1 MEEKASNTDSTA
13 PAHPNSRLPQQSISS
28 APVLAQGPKTECTEK
43 GTATEGSL
51 TDPACQADDD
61 SEIVKWDGENDPELP
76 LNWPASKKWR
86 SVVMV
91 SALTFVTPFASSMF
105 APAIN
110 QVMVEMGTSNRDIG
124 SFGVSIYLLGY
135 AFGPLVLAPCSEL
148 YGRLIVYHI
157 SAALFI
163 LCNVACALSISM
175 PMLIIVR
182 FLTGLVGAAP
192 LTIGPG
198 TVADCFRQ
206 EQRGRAMAIWTMPVL
221 LGPCLGPAI
230 GAYVSR
236 SLGWRW
242 NFWLLIIVSGA
253 VSLFC
258 LVFQRETHAPTLLKR
273 KAARLRKSTGNPNI
287 RHDDRTT
294 ISRSQLITTSI
305 VRPVKMLFL
314 SPVVFGLSLLT
325 AVAYGTLYLFFTTV
339 TDVFASRYGII
350 TNVGLIYLG
359 CGCGQFA
366 GLFILG
372 LVSDAIVRRA
382 ARGGEM
388 KPEYR
393 LPPTI
398 LGGSM
403 IPIGLLIYGWTAEY
417 RVFWFVPV
425 LGTFLIGFGMITVF
439 TPVGTYLVDAF
450 PMYAASATAANTV
463 FRSVGGAFLP
473 LAGPRMYSSLG
484 QGWGNTLL
492 AGISLLMMGMI
503 FMSLNVG
510 GLDEVTRFLTSCSH
524 RVLSGDILCSEERCL
539 SILVVQDMDN
549 ERIYQRTTAKPV
561 ALMAASVCNVPI
573 KETGRLAEEVFLAKY
588 SLFHYGI
595 AGGGQGKPD
604 NRFIT
609 GKRVLARIACGVANQ
624 REALVSHEASAAAQF
639 LSRDSLAILLC
650 CAMMNGL
657 QTLPQWRDTFGQPT
671 GALLG
676 FMNAV
681 CPVAKVIGLFPA
693 TWIGDR
699 YGRKKVLY
707 TGFALLPIGA
717 AVQAAAQNTPMFIVA
732 GFLIGFATSFL
743 SQPSPILVTE
753 LAYPTHR
760 ATATA
765 LYNTCFYLGAVLAA
779 WSTFGTFRLQS
790 TWSWRIPSLLQQAIP
805 AFQTAFVFWVPKSPR
820 WLMANKKEEESRRI
834 LTKYHAGGDENSPLV
849 EFELNEIA
857 QALELEKAS
866 EHAPSYFELVRTG
879 PNRHRTA
886 LAFLIAFFTQW
897 NGCSVLS
904 YYLALVLNT
913 IGITAPAHQTLING
927 MLQIFNWIV
936 AVCGGALLVDRVG
949 RRSLFLVGTSG
960 MLLSYIAWTVLN
972 SEFAKTHDQR
982 LGSAVLA
989 FIFIY
994 YFFYDISWTPLPVAY
1009 TAEIFPYTLRGRGM
1023 TINFVGTYFGL
1034 ISGQFLN
1041 PIAMKD
1047 LSWRYYIVFCAILF
1061 VMVLAIYLWVPET
1074 KGRTLEEIAEV
1085 FDGPRSHLTAGA
1097 VDENSAKGSGKVPE
1111 VEFREDVATRG

>member
-51 TDPACQADDD
+51 TDPACRADDD

-86 SVVMV
+86 NVVMV

-105 APAIN
+105 APVIN

-198 TVADCFRQ
+198 TVADCCRQ

-242 NFWLLIIVSGA
+242 NFWLLIIVVGYDPPHDWLQGTVGQTLIAASG
-253 VSLFC
+253 
-258 LVFQRETHAPTLLKR
+258 PR

-366 GLFILG
+366 GLPILG

-503 FMSLNVG
+503 FMSLKYG
-510 GLDEVTRFLTSCSH
+510 
-524 RVLSGDILCSEERCL
+524 ERL
-539 SILVVQDMDN
+539 
-549 ERIYQRTTAKPV
+549 RTHPKYQ
-561 ALMAASVCNVPI
+561 I
-573 KETGRLAEEVFLAKY
+573 KL
-588 SLFHYGI
+588 
-595 AGGGQGKPD
+595 
-604 NRFIT
+604 
-609 GKRVLARIACGVANQ
+609 
-624 REALVSHEASAAAQF
+624 
-639 LSRDSLAILLC
+639 
-650 CAMMNGL
+650 
-657 QTLPQWRDTFGQPT
+657 
-671 GALLG
+671 
-676 FMNAV
+676 
-681 CPVAKVIGLFPA
+681 
-693 TWIGDR
+693 
-699 YGRKKVLY
+699 
-707 TGFALLPIGA
+707 
-717 AVQAAAQNTPMFIVA
+717 
-732 GFLIGFATSFL
+732 
-743 SQPSPILVTE
+743 
-753 LAYPTHR
+753 
-760 ATATA
+760 
-765 LYNTCFYLGAVLAA
+765 
-779 WSTFGTFRLQS
+779 
-790 TWSWRIPSLLQQAIP
+790 
-805 AFQTAFVFWVPKSPR
+805 
-820 WLMANKKEEESRRI
+820 
-834 LTKYHAGGDENSPLV
+834 
-849 EFELNEIA
+849 
-857 QALELEKAS
+857 
-866 EHAPSYFELVRTG
+866 
-879 PNRHRTA
+879 
-886 LAFLIAFFTQW
+886 
-897 NGCSVLS
+897 
-904 YYLALVLNT
+904 
-913 IGITAPAHQTLING
+913 
-927 MLQIFNWIV
+927 
-936 AVCGGALLVDRVG
+936 
-949 RRSLFLVGTSG
+949 
-960 MLLSYIAWTVLN
+960 
-972 SEFAKTHDQR
+972 
-982 LGSAVLA
+982 
-989 FIFIY
+989 
-994 YFFYDISWTPLPVAY
+994 
-1009 TAEIFPYTLRGRGM
+1009 
-1023 TINFVGTYFGL
+1023 
-1034 ISGQFLN
+1034 
-1041 PIAMKD
+1041 
-1047 LSWRYYIVFCAILF
+1047 
-1061 VMVLAIYLWVPET
+1061 
-1074 KGRTLEEIAEV
+1074 
-1085 FDGPRSHLTAGA
+1085 
-1097 VDENSAKGSGKVPE
+1097 
-1111 VEFREDVATRG
+1111 